1 MNNEEHLLLI
11 AFLTKNF
18 VRKPITEYTQ
28 IAPSFS
34 ILNDK
39 SLVHVNLFD
48 QSIWYLIFTISIR
61 YIELIYQT
69 NVNNLLRI

>member
-18 VRKPITEYTQ
+18 VRKSITEYPK
-28 IAPSFS
+28 IAPLFS

-48 QSIWYLIFTISIR
+48 QSIWHLVFTISIR
-61 YIELIYQT
+61 YVEDIKTSHNRLH
-69 NVNNLLRI
+69 